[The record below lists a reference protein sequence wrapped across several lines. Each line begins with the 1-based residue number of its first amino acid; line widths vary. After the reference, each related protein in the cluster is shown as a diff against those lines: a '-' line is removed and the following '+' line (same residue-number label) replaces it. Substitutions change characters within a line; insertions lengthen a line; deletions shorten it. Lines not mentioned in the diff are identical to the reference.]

1 MDFTLYEY
9 PFNATLPSPVACP
22 KMNSAVMTMEEVGQI
37 IQLVI
42 SFLVFTNILCSIYGF
57 CRDPLR
63 EELQK
68 KVDEYSER
76 INDEVNRADD
86 LETENIKLHKKIEQL
101 YDTISNVLNDS
112 PLRVKR
118 RRVDVS
124 SDESE

>member
-1 MDFTLYEY
+1 MDYTFYDY

-22 KMNSAVMTMEEVGQI
+22 KMNSNTLSLEEVGQI
-37 IQLVI
+37 IQLIV

-57 CRDPLR
+57 CSDPLR

-76 INDEVNRADD
+76 INDEVTRADD
-86 LETENIKLHKKIEQL
+86 LELDNIKLNKKIDQL
-101 YDTISNVLNDS
+101 YETITNVLNDS
-112 PLRVKR
+112 PLRIKR

-124 SDESE
+124 SDESD